1 MIHGNMEFFHRNGC
15 LPAGGTAVKNRK
27 LFPPKTESIWAHAV
41 GECRLRRN
49 PFYDGGAAFY
59 DSPHAEKPVLRSL
72 WMKERLET
80 EDRGDDPVKQFRTI
94 IGDTAEEYQKK
105 GFSVSTVEGSEIN
118 RPGLC

>member
-1 MIHGNMEFFHRNGC
+1 
-15 LPAGGTAVKNRK
+15 
-27 LFPPKTESIWAHAV
+27 
-41 GECRLRRN
+41 
-49 PFYDGGAAFY
+49 
-59 DSPHAEKPVLRSL
+59 
-72 WMKERLET
+72 MKERLET